1 LEWTIVF
8 AEDNLVDVDQS
19 IVGDKFLFWFPDQ
32 GDDESV
38 ATELLQDVSVLFG
51 LEDAVR
57 EFCRQHGAYTG
68 ETIGVTNGRTGQRR
82 LYGVTS
88 KVVGRAEYFLEELE
102 MTNGQSD

>member
-1 LEWTIVF
+1 M
-8 AEDNLVDVDQS
+8 AEDFPVDVDQS
-19 IVGDKFLFWFPDQ
+19 HVGDKFLFWFPDQ
-32 GDDESV
+32 GEDESV

-57 EFCRQHGAYTG
+57 EFCRQNGAYTG
-68 ETIGVTNGRTGQRR
+68 EVIGVKNGRTGQSR

-102 MTNGQSD
+102 MNRNDQSD